1 MYLVLRPQAST
12 HARGGSTGNQNKA
25 SKFIKFSCFNIK
37 FVRMRI
43 PAFVLII
50 TFLSSAAL
58 SAQNYPENPE
68 PGACYIRCP
77 IEEIKELEKVVTTP
91 AYQKYK
97 VVPAVYK
104 TVEERVLVKE
114 ASKRFE
120 YVPAVYRDV
129 YDTLLV
135 EDPYST
141 YTLSSVQLIDT
152 FEIIELE
159 PAYSRF
165 ETRPA
170 IDGCKSPVP
179 GDCDVIC
186 YVHYPAVTKR
196 IPVQRIVRQ
205 PGYTQENP
213 PNGRYKV
220 IKRQVIDQPATVR
233 EIEIP
238 AEYVTI
244 QKRVLEKDATVDSTL
259 VEPVLREEVFLVND
273 RSVNPADGYEWR
285 KIECSLLD
293 FNVLPI
299 YYALNS
305 DMLSA
310 KAKAV
315 IDEELLN
322 LMLKRPELRVE
333 ISSHTDSRASDA
345 FNLDLSKRRAKSVV
359 DYLVS
364 RGIKRSRLE
373 YQGYGETQLVNHCGN
388 GVPCS
393 EAQHAENRRTE
404 FRVLPK

>member
-1 MYLVLRPQAST
+1 
-12 HARGGSTGNQNKA
+12 
-25 SKFIKFSCFNIK
+25 
-37 FVRMRI
+37 MRI
-43 PAFVLII
+43 ASFCL
-50 TFLSSAAL
+50 LLAL
-58 SAQNYPENPE
+58 LTSVALPAQNYPENPE
-68 PGACYIRCP
+68 PGACYIRCS

-91 AYQKYK
+91 AYMQYK

-135 EDPYST
+135 EDPFST
-141 YTLSSVQLIDT
+141 YTLTPVKTIDT

-170 IDGCKSPVP
+170 IAGCKSPVP

-186 YVHYPAVTKR
+186 YVHHPAVTKR
-196 IPVQRIVRQ
+196 IPVKRIVSP
-205 PGYTQENP
+205 PGFSRETP

-220 IKRQVIDQPATVR
+220 IKRQVIDTPATVR
-233 EIEIP
+233 EVEIP

-244 QKRVLEKDATVDSTL
+244 QKRVLEKDVTVDS
-259 VEPVLREEVFLVND
+259 VEVKPVVREEVFLVTD
-273 RSVNPADGYEWR
+273 RSGGNSSDGYEWR

-293 FNVLPI
+293 FNLLPI

-305 DMLSA
+305 DVLTARS
-310 KAKAV
+310 KAM
-315 IDEELLN
+315 IDEKLLK
-322 LMLKRPELRVE
+322 LLLKRPELRVE
-333 ISSHTDSRASDA
+333 INSHTDARSSDE
-345 FNLDLSKRRAKSVV
+345 FNLDLSKRRAKGVV

-373 YQGYGETQLVNHCGN
+373 YHGYGETQLVNHCGN
-388 GVPCS
+388 GVNCTDA
-393 EAQHAENRRTE
+393 EHAQNRRTE
-404 FRVLPK
+404 FRVLPR

>member
-1 MYLVLRPQAST
+1 
-12 HARGGSTGNQNKA
+12 
-25 SKFIKFSCFNIK
+25 
-37 FVRMRI
+37 MRV
-43 PAFVLII
+43 PTFVLLIV
-50 TFLSSAAL
+50 FFGPAAL
-58 SAQNYPENPE
+58 FAQSYPEDPE

-77 IEEIKELEKVVTTP
+77 IEEIKEVEKVVTTP
-91 AYQKYK
+91 AYVKYK

-104 TVEERVLVKE
+104 TVEERILVKE

-120 YVPAVYRDV
+120 YVPAVYREV

-135 EDPYST
+135 DDPYST
-141 YTLSSVQLIDT
+141 YTLSEVKLIDT
-152 FEIIELE
+152 FETIELS
-159 PAYSRF
+159 PAFSRF

-179 GDCDVIC
+179 GECDVIC

-196 IPVQRIVRQ
+196 IPVQKIVRE
-205 PGYTQENP
+205 PSFTRENP

-220 IKRQVIDQPATVR
+220 IRRLVIDKPATVR

-238 AEYVTI
+238 AEYITL
-244 QKRVLEKDATVDSTL
+244 QKRVLERDAVVDSSL

-273 RSVNPADGYEWR
+273 RSANPSENYEWR

-305 DMLSA
+305 DVLSA
-310 KAKAV
+310 QAKAV
-315 IDEELLN
+315 IDEKLLS

-333 ISSHTDSRASDA
+333 INSHTDSRASDA
-345 FNLDLSKRRAKSVV
+345 FNLELSKRRAKGVV

-364 RGIKRSRLE
+364 KGIKRSRLE
-373 YQGYGETQLVNHCGN
+373 YHGYGERQLVNHCGN
-388 GVPCS
+388 GVPCN
-393 EAQHAENRRTE
+393 ETQHAENRRTE
-404 FRVLPK
+404 FRVLPR